1 MLSFI
6 ARRILYMIPTFFAVS
21 IVAFAIIQLPPGDF
35 LTTLVASMA
44 SQGEKID
51 PAAMEALRIRYG
63 LGEPIWVQ
71 YFKWMSNIFLRG
83 DFGQS
88 FEWNQPVISL
98 IWSRLILTFLLSLAT
113 LLFVWAVALPIGIYS
128 AVRQYSLGDY
138 TFTFLGFI
146 GLAIPNFL
154 LALVLMYVGFKF
166 FNQSV
171 GGLFSPEYQEAAW
184 TWAKFVDMMA
194 HLWIPVVIIGLS
206 GTASLIRVMRA
217 NLLDELHK
225 PYVVTAR
232 AKGLPESQVI
242 MRYPVRV
249 ALNPFVSTIGW
260 VLPALIS
267 GEAIISIVLSLPT
280 TGPAAAAVAHVARY
294 VPGGEFYLDVEH
306 VDDHRHAAVG
316 HPAGAARPAHPPGVA
331 LCHSR
336 EAR

>member
-63 LGEPIWVQ
+63 LGEPLWVQ

-154 LALVLMYVGFKF
+154 LALVLMYVGFKY

-232 AKGLPESQVI
+232 AKGLPEWQVI

-280 TGPAAAAVAHVARY
+280 TGPLLLRSLMSQDM
-294 VPGGEFYLDVEH
+294 YL
-306 VDDHRHAAVG
+306 
-316 HPAGAARPAHPPGVA
+316 AGSFILMLSTLTIIGTLLSDILLA
-331 LCHSR
+331 LLDPR
-336 EAR
+336 IRLE

>member
-280 TGPAAAAVAHVARY
+280 TGPLLLRSLMSQDM
-294 VPGGEFYLDVEH
+294 YL
-306 VDDHRHAAVG
+306 
-316 HPAGAARPAHPPGVA
+316 AGSFILMLSTLTIIGTLLSDILLA
-331 LCHSR
+331 LLDPR
-336 EAR
+336 IRLE

>member
-1 MLSFI
+1 MLGFI
-6 ARRILYMIPTFFAVS
+6 ARRVLYMIPTFIAVS
-21 IVAFAIIQLPPGDF
+21 IVAFAIIQLPPGDY

-44 SQGEKID
+44 SQGETVD
-51 PAAMEALRIRYG
+51 PAALEALRSRYG
-63 LGEPIWVQ
+63 LGEPMYVQ
-71 YFKWMSNIFLRG
+71 YFKWMSNIFLHG

-88 FEWNQPVISL
+88 FEWNQPVIDL
-98 IWSRLILTFLLSLAT
+98 IWSRLALTFMLSLST
-113 LLFVWAVALPIGIYS
+113 LLFVWAVALPVGIYS

-154 LALVLMYVGFKF
+154 LALVLMYIAFKY

-171 GGLFSPEYQEAAW
+171 GGLFSPDYQEAAW
-184 TWAKFVDMMA
+184 SWAKLKDLLA
-194 HLWIPVVIIGLS
+194 HLWIPIVIIGTA

-232 AKGLPESQVI
+232 AKGLPEWQVI

-267 GEAIISIVLSLPT
+267 GEAIVSIVLSLPT
-280 TGPAAAAVAHVARY
+280 TGPLLLRSLMSQDM
-294 VPGGEFYLDVEH
+294 YL
-306 VDDHRHAAVG
+306 
-316 HPAGAARPAHPPGVA
+316 AGSFILMLSTLTILGTLLSDILLA
-331 LCHSR
+331 LLDPR
-336 EAR
+336 IRLE

>member
-6 ARRILYMIPTFFAVS
+6 ARRILYVIPTFFAVS
-21 IVAFAIIQLPPGDF
+21 IIAFIIIQLPPGDY

-51 PAAMEALRIRYG
+51 PAAMEALKNRYG
-63 LGEPIWVQ
+63 LGQPLIVQ

-88 FEWNQPVISL
+88 FEWNRPVIDL
-98 IWSRLILTFLLSLAT
+98 IWSRLWFTFILSLST
-113 LLFVWAVALPIGIYS
+113 LMFVWAVALPIGIYS
-128 AVRQYSLGDY
+128 AVRQYSMGDY
-138 TFTFLGFI
+138 IFTGIGFI

-154 LALVLMYVGFKF
+154 LALVLMYIAFKY

-171 GGLFSPEYQEAAW
+171 GGLFSPEFQDAPW
-184 TWAKFVDMMA
+184 GWAKFWDMMS
-194 HLWIPVVIIGLS
+194 HMWIPVVIIGMA

-232 AKGLPESQVI
+232 AKGLPEWRVI
-242 MRYPVRV
+242 MKYPVRV
-249 ALNPFVSTIGW
+249 AMNPFVSTVGW

-267 GEAIISIVLSLPT
+267 GEAIVAVVLSLPT
-280 TGPAAAAVAHVARY
+280 TGPLLLRSLMSQDMYLAGSFILMLSTLTILGTLISDILLAV
-294 VPGGEFYLDVEH
+294 LDPRIRLE
-306 VDDHRHAAVG
+306 
-316 HPAGAARPAHPPGVA
+316 
-331 LCHSR
+331 
-336 EAR
+336 